1 MNIIIIG
8 CGRVGTTLAEQLSTD
23 EYDVTIID
31 MSEQKIT
38 SIMERA
44 DVLGIRGNGTS
55 VATLREAGIEKTDL
69 LIAVTESDEQNIL
82 SCLTGRKLGAGNT
95 IARVRNPQ
103 YNDVLP
109 LIKNDLGLSMSV
121 NPDAACAEEMVRVL
135 KFPSMIKVDQFA
147 GGKAE
152 MLEFDVPEGSPLT
165 GVVLENLWR
174 INPEILICAVMKKNG
189 EVIIPSGK
197 YQIEESDRIEIAGN
211 RAEVLRF
218 FHSIGVKSDRIR
230 NIVIVG
236 GGRISYYLSRS
247 LLELGMHV
255 KIIEK
260 NRERCLEL
268 AELLPGAAIICGDGT
283 DQQFLIEEG
292 ADRADAFASLTG
304 IDEQNIMLSMYI
316 RSISKAKLITRI
328 SNNPFS
334 TLLPALDLGSVFY
347 PYITASEQVLR
358 FIRAMKNSYESS
370 EVEALFRIVD
380 EKAEALEFI
389 VGSGCSLINQKFR
402 DLELR
407 SDVIV
412 GLISRKGKIIIP
424 RGGDMLLPGD
434 RAVVITSGQVD
445 TLEDIVK

>member
-283 DQQFLIEEG
+283 DQQFLIE
-292 ADRADAFASLTG
+292 RRVVCLKTKHLFNRQ
-304 IDEQNIMLSMYI
+304 QN
-316 RSISKAKLITRI
+316 T
-328 SNNPFS
+328 
-334 TLLPALDLGSVFY
+334 
-347 PYITASEQVLR
+347 
-358 FIRAMKNSYESS
+358 
-370 EVEALFRIVD
+370 LFRWDHLLV
-380 EKAEALEFI
+380 
-389 VGSGCSLINQKFR
+389 STW
-402 DLELR
+402 
-407 SDVIV
+407 
-412 GLISRKGKIIIP
+412 SRRIKV
-424 RGGDMLLPGD
+424 RW
-434 RAVVITSGQVD
+434 AQWAQ
-445 TLEDIVK
+445 